1 MILGDQFHRQ
11 RGMVNQAALGDLR
24 VFLSGSTNGIAEMI
38 VLLYQLGVGAGDGQI
53 GFSENDSSI
62 TNVFWGLMFPGVED
76 LNAVSM
82 NYDSLFKSVPTG
94 MYDANLWDIHLNLN
108 ASETS
113 VEADL
118 FGCVAGA
125 RALIS
130 TQAIHQ
136 PQTLC
141 EHHPLSSSLQTATA
155 AAMIERMLLQCNI
168 VNRVTV
174 SDAWYTLT
182 CRIETLDV
190 EEAKA
195 LVQGINGEVL
205 NLQPTADGLATLA
218 RYRLPGP
225 HAESCFS
232 KLKVVS
238 LDPKPGSWTLDL
250 GVVEWD
256 AAPCEID
263 HGWKP
268 LMDETVILGAGGLGS
283 WAGPLLA
290 AELREGKIHIVD
302 GDNSIELHNLNRQV
316 LYRKEHVGLSKASVA
331 VQQLSKI
338 NPNVEFLG
346 YQEYLLPH
354 HLSAEEDDGID
365 SFDLDEEP
373 TENRLY
379 LPLSKSQIYLACL
392 DNMRTRTLL
401 NEASIGFEAVM
412 INGAG
417 ESLSGVVERF
427 TQDEGCMVCRYGRD
441 TAYAL
446 EVVSCTEEGK
456 RPIASIVT
464 TTAWVGSMM
473 SAFALLEAADLK
485 ASYAQRMEWSRGS
498 VTRIPVAEKPPWIHD
513 ACSSHI

>member
-1 MILGDQFHRQ
+1 MIPNDTFLRQ
-11 RGMVNQAALGDLR
+11 RGMVNQGALGNLR
-24 VFLSGSTNGIAEMI
+24 VFLSGSTNGVAELI
-38 VLLYQLGVGAGDGQI
+38 VLLYQLGAGAGDGQI
-53 GFSENDSSI
+53 GFYENDDSI
-62 TNVFWGLMFPGVED
+62 TNVFWSLMFPGAED
-76 LNAVSM
+76 LNAVVMSHE
-82 NYDSLFKSVPTG
+82 SLFKSIPSGTFDPT
-94 MYDANLWDIHLNLN
+94 LWDIHLNLN
-108 ASETS
+108 GSKVS
-113 VEADL
+113 VQADV

-125 RALIS
+125 RALVS
-130 TQAIHQ
+130 TQAISK
-136 PQTLC
+136 PQELC
-141 EHHPLSSSLQTATA
+141 EHHPLSSSLRTATA
-155 AAMIERMLLQCNI
+155 SAMIERMLLQCNI
-168 VNRVTV
+168 ANSVTV

-182 CRIETLDV
+182 CRIETLDF
-190 EEAKA
+190 EEAKT

-205 NLQPTADGLATLA
+205 NMQPTADGLATLA
-218 RYRLPGP
+218 RYRLRASP
-225 HAESCFS
+225 AEPPFS
-232 KLKVVS
+232 KLKIAPFHTAS
-238 LDPKPGSWTLDL
+238 EPWTLDI

-256 AAPCEID
+256 AEPCEID
-263 HGWKP
+263 HGWEP

-290 AELREGKIHIVD
+290 AELRKGAIHIVD
-302 GDNSIELHNLNRQV
+302 GDDSIELHNLNRQV

-346 YQEYLLPH
+346 YNEFLLPH
-354 HLSAEEDDGID
+354 HLSYDDAEDTD

-373 TENRLY
+373 SENRLY

-401 NEASIGFEAVM
+401 NEASIEFEAVM

-417 ESLSGVVERF
+417 ESSNGVVERF
-427 TQDEGCMVCRYGRD
+427 NKNEGCMVCRYGRE

-473 SAFALLEAADLK
+473 SAYALLEAADLK
-485 ASYAQRMEWSRGS
+485 IPYAQRMEWNRGGVSRLA
-498 VTRIPVAEKPPWIHD
+498 VAEKPPWIND
-513 ACSSHI
+513 PCSSHI